1 MTRDELQREIEFGLS
16 NLERVFQAIVAFATS
31 TASEDLKTSAVAF
44 ECVGYYNAIEH
55 LILRIFKYLNI
66 PKPMGASSHRD
77 TLRGFER
84 LLFDKQ
90 LSPSQ
95 EILEAI
101 ENFMAFRH
109 VATNIYGFLV
119 DWKKLQ
125 AIVTEIQRVHE
136 DMKRLFVELTD
147 AL

>member
-1 MTRDELQREIEFGLS
+1 MTKDELQREIEFGLE
-16 NLERVFQAIVAFATS
+16 NLERVFQSIVTFA
-31 TASEDLKTSAVAF
+31 ASDVSEEIKTSAIAF

-66 PKPMGASSHRD
+66 PKPTGASSHRD
-77 TLRGFER
+77 AVRGFER
-84 LLFDKQ
+84 LLSERC

-101 ENFMAFRH
+101 EDFMAFRH

-119 DWKKLQ
+119 DWEKLRAVVAEVQ
-125 AIVTEIQRVHE
+125 STHE
-136 DMKRLFVELTD
+136 DIKQLFVELTN